1 MENTILTKRFKHEQF
16 DYLLMFKND
25 LFRVLFALVGCGFII
40 FFYTSST
47 MVSLLLVLTLVI
59 SSSFPIVI
67 EALENLKER
76 HMTMELSMVMAFVA
90 ALIIEQF
97 LTVYIIIIFV
107 LIADMLEDLT
117 LERGKRAV
125 NGILSYL
132 PQTITIIENGVDKEI
147 SIKSLKTNDVVFIK
161 PGVKIPIDG
170 TVVYGTSFVDQ
181 SVITGESVPVEK
193 DIGSEVYAG
202 SINLLG
208 ILHVKTE
215 KLGSQTIFGSIVE
228 EIQKANTSKAPIQK
242 TADKVAGYLVYFAL
256 SSALLTYIITHSEIS
271 AISVIIVAGACG
283 IAAGTPLAILG
294 AMGQAT
300 MLKTIVKGGIYLEK
314 LASIDTVI
322 LDKTGTLTLGKPEVL
337 EIRNLPGIS
346 ADEAIRIAA
355 SVERYSEHP
364 IAQSIINKFK
374 NLNVSFYP
382 VDNFQNVPG
391 NGVSGWYA
399 DKKIL
404 VGSKDW
410 LLKNNIHI
418 SSTLSELKSSDIH
431 VAFDNRYLGS
441 IEIAD
446 KIRNES
452 KRFIQELHK
461 LHIFTILLSGD
472 NSSIADQIGTELRV
486 NETHGSLFPMDK
498 AEWVDK
504 YKNEGRTIA
513 MIGDGIN
520 DALAIKSAD
529 IGIAMGSGTDF
540 TKETADIILL
550 GNDLGKFTEL
560 VKLSKR
566 TKRTILENF
575 YGTILIDTIGMILAG
590 IGILTPIIAAF
601 VHVSSELIFIFNSAR
616 LIPYNKKTVPLS
628 ELNTQSENLTYST
641 KSIHDLSPL

>member
-1 MENTILTKRFKHEQF
+1 M
-16 DYLLMFKND
+16 
-25 LFRVLFALVGCGFII
+25 
-40 FFYTSST
+40 
-47 MVSLLLVLTLVI
+47 
-59 SSSFPIVI
+59 
-67 EALENLKER
+67 
-76 HMTMELSMVMAFVA
+76 
-90 ALIIEQF
+90 
-97 LTVYIIIIFV
+97 
-107 LIADMLEDLT
+107 
-117 LERGKRAV
+117 
-125 NGILSYL
+125 
-132 PQTITIIENGVDKEI
+132 
-147 SIKSLKTNDVVFIK
+147 
-161 PGVKIPIDG
+161 
-170 TVVYGTSFVDQ
+170 
-181 SVITGESVPVEK
+181 
-193 DIGSEVYAG
+193 
-202 SINLLG
+202 
-208 ILHVKTE
+208 
-215 KLGSQTIFGSIVE
+215 
-228 EIQKANTSKAPIQK
+228 
-242 TADKVAGYLVYFAL
+242 
-256 SSALLTYIITHSEIS
+256 
-271 AISVIIVAGACG
+271 
-283 IAAGTPLAILG
+283 
-294 AMGQAT
+294 
-300 MLKTIVKGGIYLEK
+300 
-314 LASIDTVI
+314 
-322 LDKTGTLTLGKPEVL
+322 
-337 EIRNLPGIS
+337 
-346 ADEAIRIAA
+346 
-355 SVERYSEHP
+355 
-364 IAQSIINKFK
+364 
-374 NLNVSFYP
+374 NVSFYP
-382 VDNFQNVPG
+382 VDNFQIVPG
-391 NGVSGWYA
+391 YGVSGWYA

-628 ELNTQSENLTYST
+628 ELNSQSENLTYST

>member
-202 SINLLG
+202 SINQLG

-364 IAQSIINKFK
+364 IAQSIINKF
-374 NLNVSFYP
+374 
-382 VDNFQNVPG
+382 
-391 NGVSGWYA
+391 
-399 DKKIL
+399 
-404 VGSKDW
+404 
-410 LLKNNIHI
+410 
-418 SSTLSELKSSDIH
+418 
-431 VAFDNRYLGS
+431 
-441 IEIAD
+441 
-446 KIRNES
+446 
-452 KRFIQELHK
+452 
-461 LHIFTILLSGD
+461 
-472 NSSIADQIGTELRV
+472 
-486 NETHGSLFPMDK
+486 
-498 AEWVDK
+498 
-504 YKNEGRTIA
+504 
-513 MIGDGIN
+513 
-520 DALAIKSAD
+520 
-529 IGIAMGSGTDF
+529 
-540 TKETADIILL
+540 
-550 GNDLGKFTEL
+550 
-560 VKLSKR
+560 
-566 TKRTILENF
+566 
-575 YGTILIDTIGMILAG
+575 
-590 IGILTPIIAAF
+590 
-601 VHVSSELIFIFNSAR
+601 
-616 LIPYNKKTVPLS
+616 
-628 ELNTQSENLTYST
+628 
-641 KSIHDLSPL
+641 